1 MTTKAI
7 TLLAGAAM
15 AVLPATAGSSW
26 AQAAA
31 AVGLLCVLASL
42 WRALAWASLAAVT
55 AAIAGCVISAPAA
68 PLLAGEGLLILGYLL
83 LLDIPRPLPAHAIR
97 RWARRQR
104 PLALAGLATSGAVLA
119 GLALPVAGWWW
130 PVLAG
135 IAAAVAAAAIALP
148 RAVR

>member
-31 AVGLLCVLASL
+31 AVGLLGVLASL

-83 LLDIPRPLPAHAIR
+83 LLDIPSALPAQAIR
-97 RWARRQR
+97 RWTQRQR
-104 PLALAGLATSGAVLA
+104 PLALSGLATSGAVLA